1 MNHDDVLNKLNEYLD
16 GELSP
21 AERKEMDA
29 HFAVCSDCRREL
41 EALRDLVGRAGDL
54 PSSVQPGR
62 DLWPGIEARLEDRSV
77 ITGDFGRKRRF
88 SFWHSR
94 TALAAAATVVLII
107 LSVLGSLRPW
117 EHETIS
123 SATEQVAVI
132 STFARID
139 RASDRVSRNLLTRFD
154 RHGNVVASEAGD
166 VLNQNIG
173 IIDGAIADIRSAL
186 QTDPTNTRLAQMLRL
201 EYQRKMDLLRT
212 VAELL
217 GDDAEIG
224 MNPTT

>member
-1 MNHDDVLNKLNEYLD
+1 MKHDDVLNMLNEYLD

-21 AERKEMDA
+21 AESARMDA
-29 HFAVCSDCRREL
+29 HFEACPDCRAEL
-41 EALRDLVGRAGDL
+41 EALRELIGKAGDL
-54 PSSVQPGR
+54 PASVLPGR
-62 DLWPGIEARLEDRSV
+62 DLWPGIDARLEDRSV
-77 ITGDFGRKRRF
+77 VTGDFRRKRTF

-94 TALAAAATVVLII
+94 PALAAAATVILII
-107 LSVLGSLRPW
+107 LSMLGSLRPW
-117 EHETIS
+117 EQEVIS
-123 SATEQVAVI
+123 SASEQVAVI

-154 RHGNVVASEAGD
+154 RHGNVAATEAND
-166 VLNQNIG
+166 VLTRNIG

-186 QTDPTNTRLAQMLRL
+186 QTDPTNTRLAQMLRS

-212 VAELL
+212 VADLM
-217 GDDAEIG
+217 GKDTDVG